1 MPVTLPA
8 RPRTASSTA
17 AAPTTAVPTPPPSRW
32 RLALLLVR
40 PLARAIDWGPLV
52 MVAAFTAGLVS
63 LVEYGEALPGGDAL
77 VLMRICGTL
86 LGAAAAFGLVDAM
99 SADLGAAA
107 VPRWVRQA
115 LRCLLPGG
123 AAIAIWL
130 AAFSYILTRLPEG
143 ALFPIGDLLIEAG
156 VCLGIALAA
165 AATAVRFAPGRQAAM
180 AAVVV
185 QLAMVL
191 GTILLPQQVRL
202 WPPTCGFGYWDQA
215 HLFWL
220 AMLPLP
226 YLWLIF
232 AGRDLRR

>member
-8 RPRTASSTA
+8 RPETA
-17 AAPTTAVPTPPPSRW
+17 AAVPARPPSR
-32 RLALLLVR
+32 RRSALLLVR
-40 PLARAIDWGPLV
+40 PLVRAVDWGPLAV
-52 MVAAFTAGLVS
+52 VAAFTAGLVS
-63 LVEYGEALPGGDAL
+63 LVELGEALPGGDAL
-77 VLMRICGTL
+77 VLMRVCGTL

-99 SADLGAAA
+99 SADLDAAA

-115 LRCLLPGG
+115 LRCLLPGA

-143 ALFPIGDLLIEAG
+143 SLFPVGDLLIEMG

-165 AATAVRFAPGRQAAM
+165 AATAVRLAPGRQAAM

-185 QLAMVL
+185 QLATVL
-191 GTILLPQQVRL
+191 ATILLPQQVRL

-226 YLWLIF
+226 YLWLIV

>member
-8 RPRTASSTA
+8 RPQAASTA
-17 AAPTTAVPTPPPSRW
+17 AVPAMAVPAPPPSRW

-40 PLARAIDWGPLV
+40 PLARAVDWGPLV
-52 MVAAFTAGLVS
+52 MVAAFTAWLVS
-63 LVEYGEALPGGDAL
+63 LVGYGEALPGGEAL

-99 SADLGAAA
+99 SADLGAVA

-130 AAFSYILTRLPEG
+130 TAFSYVLTRLPEG
-143 ALFPIGDLLIEAG
+143 ALFPVGDLLIEVG

-165 AATAVRFAPGRQAAM
+165 AATAVRFASGRQAAM

>member
-8 RPRTASSTA
+8 RPQASSTG
-17 AAPTTAVPTPPPSRW
+17 TAVPAPPPYRW
-32 RLALLLVR
+32 RVALLLVR

-52 MVAAFTAGLVS
+52 VVAAFTTGLVS
-63 LVEYGEALPGGDAL
+63 LVEYGEALAGGDAL
-77 VLMRICGTL
+77 ALMRICGTL
-86 LGAAAAFGLVDAM
+86 LGAAAAFGLVDTM

-130 AAFSYILTRLPEG
+130 AAFSSLLTRLPEG
-143 ALFPIGDLLIEAG
+143 ALFPVGDLLIEAG

-191 GTILLPQQVRL
+191 GTILLPEQVRL

-226 YLWLIF
+226 YLWLTI

>member
-1 MPVTLPA
+1 M
-8 RPRTASSTA
+8 
-17 AAPTTAVPTPPPSRW
+17 
-32 RLALLLVR
+32 ALLLVR
-40 PLARAIDWGPLV
+40 PLARAIDWGPLAV
-52 MVAAFTAGLVS
+52 VSAFTAGLVS
-63 LVEYGEALPGGDAL
+63 LVQYGETLPGGDAL

-123 AAIAIWL
+123 AAVAIWL
-130 AAFSYILTRLPEG
+130 AAFAYVLTRLPEG
-143 ALFPIGDLLIEAG
+143 ALFPVGDLLIEMG

-165 AATAVRFAPGRQAAM
+165 AATAVRLAPGRQAAM

>member
-8 RPRTASSTA
+8 RPEA
-17 AAPTTAVPTPPPSRW
+17 AAAVPARPPSR
-32 RLALLLVR
+32 RRSALLLVR
-40 PLARAIDWGPLV
+40 PLARAVDWQPLAV
-52 MVAAFTAGLVS
+52 VAAFTAGLVT
-63 LVEYGEALPGGDAL
+63 LVEHGEALPGGDAL
-77 VLMRICGTL
+77 VLMRVCGTL

-99 SADLGAAA
+99 SADLDAAA

-130 AAFSYILTRLPEG
+130 AAFSYVLTRLPEG
-143 ALFPIGDLLIEAG
+143 SLFPVGDLLIEMG

-165 AATAVRFAPGRQAAM
+165 AATAVRLAPGRQAAM

-185 QLAMVL
+185 QLATVL
-191 GTILLPQQVRL
+191 ATILLPQQVRL

-226 YLWLIF
+226 YLWLIV

>member
-1 MPVTLPA
+1 MLVTLSA
-8 RPRTASSTA
+8 RPPIRG
-17 AAPTTAVPTPPPSRW
+17 RM
-32 RLALLLVR
+32 ALLMVR
-40 PLARAIDWGPLV
+40 PLARAIDWGPLAV
-52 MVAAFTAGLVS
+52 VAAFTAGLVS
-63 LVEYGEALPGGDAL
+63 LTGYGETLAGGDAL
-77 VLMRICGTL
+77 VLMRVCGTL

-99 SADLGAAA
+99 SADLGAAP

-123 AAIAIWL
+123 TAIAIWL
-130 AAFSYILTRLPEG
+130 AAFSYVLTRLPEG
-143 ALFPIGDLLIEAG
+143 APFPVGDLLVEMG

-165 AATAVRFAPGRQAAM
+165 AATAVRLAPGRQAAM

-202 WPPTCGFGYWDQA
+202 WPPTCEFGYWDQA

-226 YLWLIF
+226 YLWLIV